1 MDIIP
6 TEDIESV
13 TRIKADLAG
22 TLEQCRAKHRPTF
35 ITQNGRA
42 SGVIMA
48 VEDWELRERTLEL
61 YRRVVEGEESL
72 RGGEGLGLDL
82 AELRLREKHGL

>member
-1 MDIIP
+1 MQIVP

-13 TRIKADLAG
+13 TKVKTDLAG
-22 TLEQCRAKHRPTF
+22 TLDLCRAKHRPTF

-48 VEDWELRERTLEL
+48 VEDWEARERTLEL
-61 YRRVVEGEESL
+61 YRKVMAGEESL
-72 RGGEGLGLDL
+72 RDGGPRTLNDVED
-82 AELRLREKHGL
+82 RLREKHGL